1 MDNILKYCSDFRDI
15 FEVVRN
21 DGSFLGMQWLMEMAI
36 MLAIVVNWKTVAVQR
51 HFLKRGE
58 LRHSSELLS
67 QFFTLIRFKPI
78 FLDDVTSA
86 MQNSDEKKA
95 DTKSTNRLL

>member
-1 MDNILKYCSDFRDI
+1 
-15 FEVVRN
+15 
-21 DGSFLGMQWLMEMAI
+21 
-36 MLAIVVNWKTVAVQR
+36 MLAIVVNRKKVAVQR

-86 MQNSDEKKA
+86 MQNSDEKKPIQNQPI
-95 DTKSTNRLL
+95 DFFDLEIKRGSFL